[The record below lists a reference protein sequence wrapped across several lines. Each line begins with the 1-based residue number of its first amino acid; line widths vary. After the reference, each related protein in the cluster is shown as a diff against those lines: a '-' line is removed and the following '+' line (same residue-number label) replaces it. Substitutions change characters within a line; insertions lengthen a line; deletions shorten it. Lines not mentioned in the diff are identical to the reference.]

1 MKGGERMSLSKV
13 TLRFNKEQE
22 KKLGKL
28 GVMSGRDLKRFII
41 GKIEEELRQ
50 NVLVAMLKL
59 LFERLEAF
67 ENMSKEMF
75 LEAVKRVESVEE
87 LVSAGSKSVD
97 SDKLD
102 KVIDVVYEML
112 KLFILNYTQLYRD
125 NVKQK
130 VLEDM
135 MRLRSSM

>member
-1 MKGGERMSLSKV
+1 MSLSKV

-41 GKIEEELRQ
+41 GKIEEESRQ

-67 ENMSKEMF
+67 ESMSKEMF
-75 LEAVKRVESVEE
+75 LEAIKRVESVEG
-87 LVSAGSKSVD
+87 LVSVGSKSVD

-125 NVKQK
+125 DVKQK
-130 VLEDM
+130 VLGDM